1 MIRIY
6 SSVLLIALFISGC
19 FSLTEFKDQEKE
31 IAELDINYYSNKS
44 VTSLEIPPDL
54 TTPDAQNS
62 FRLSELVSNVK
73 ETQMSF
79 SDRGDI
85 DTQRILQNPVGIEVI
100 KNGQQR
106 SLIIDQK
113 PEVVWDLAKE
123 FLKLQ
128 GFILEKENKKIGIME
143 TNYLENRP
151 DIPDESLGIIRSALG
166 RALNQKYTFASID
179 KYRIRIEPLN
189 DDKQT
194 ALFLTLTSL
203 EEIVDPRVTE
213 VERIGE
219 TTWKYKEKDQTLE
232 TEMLYRLM
240 IFLGGEDN
248 KNKILLA
255 KELKSFEVKLA
266 ESING
271 YPKLVINLNLT
282 DSWDQLSRAIDKANI
297 DIVDKDIL
305 EKSFYIEDVRTS
317 DRGVMS
323 KLFGDEP
330 LKKKFRISLKEITKF
345 QTEVYFTDISEVNE
359 IETKE
364 YSYDLFS
371 KLKDN
376 FNH

>member
-54 TTPDAQNS
+54 TTPDTQNS